1 MFTSIIVLTVLS
13 VLYGLAWHNEPPRQH
28 VAVRHPHRPQEP
40 HD

>member
-1 MFTSIIVLTVLS
+1 MFTSIIIFALLS

-28 VAVRHPHRPQEP
+28 TVVPHPNRTHEP

>member
-1 MFTSIIVLTVLS
+1 MFTTIITFAVLS

-28 VAVRHPHRPQEP
+28 APVPPNRTHEP